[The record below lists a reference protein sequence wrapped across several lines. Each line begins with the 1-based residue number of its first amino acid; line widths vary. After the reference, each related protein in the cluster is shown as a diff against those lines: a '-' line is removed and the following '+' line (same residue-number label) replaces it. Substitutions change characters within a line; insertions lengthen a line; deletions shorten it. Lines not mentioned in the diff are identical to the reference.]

1 MLLKSPSRFSMKIFL
16 LSAVLILTCI
26 CARSQNLIG
35 LKEKEIRK
43 YMKENHIDMN
53 YNTVINSKFNYLKY
67 SDNLENQTVLF
78 FMTPDSVC
86 RNVRIICDK
95 SIKSQKLKE
104 LNSEYSK
111 SGENIWIDKK
121 EGKEYLLEMTDGK
134 WSCVISIE
142 TKK

>member
-1 MLLKSPSRFSMKIFL
+1 MKIFL

-78 FMTPDSVC
+78 FLNPDSVC
-86 RNVRIICDK
+86 RSVRIICDV
-95 SIKSQKLKE
+95 SLRSQKVKE
-104 LNSEYSK
+104 LNAKYLK
-111 SGENIWIDKK
+111 SGENKWIDTQK
-121 EGKEYLLEMTDGK
+121 GKDYLIEMTDGM
-134 WSCVISIE
+134 WSCVVSIE

>member
-1 MLLKSPSRFSMKIFL
+1 MSLKYPSSQIMKIFI

-26 CARSQNLIG
+26 YTHSQNLIG
-35 LKEKEIRK
+35 YKENEIRK
-43 YMKENHIDMN
+43 YMKKNYSDMN
-53 YNTVINSKFNYLKY
+53 YNPVINNKFNYLKY

-86 RNVRIICDK
+86 RNVRIICDM

-104 LNSEYSK
+104 LNSKYLK
-111 SGENIWIDKK
+111 SGENIWIDKQ
-121 EGKEYLLEMTDGK
+121 EGKEYVIDMTEGK

>member
-1 MLLKSPSRFSMKIFL
+1 MSLKYPSSQIMKIFI

-26 CARSQNLIG
+26 YTHSQNLIG
-35 LKEKEIRK
+35 YKENEIRK
-43 YMKENHIDMN
+43 YMKKNYSDMN
-53 YNTVINSKFNYLKY
+53 YNPVINNKFNYLKY

-86 RNVRIICDK
+86 RNVRIICDM

-104 LNSEYSK
+104 LNSKYLK
-111 SGENIWIDKK
+111 SGENIWIDKQ

>member
-1 MLLKSPSRFSMKIFL
+1 MKIIT
-16 LSAVLILTCI
+16 LSAVLILICI
-26 CARSQNLIG
+26 YSHSQNLIG
-35 LKEKEIRK
+35 YKETEIRK
-43 YMKENHIDMN
+43 YMKKNYSDMN

-86 RNVRIICDK
+86 RNVQIICDM
-95 SIKSQKLKE
+95 SLKSQKLKE
-104 LNSEYSK
+104 LNSKFIK